1 MNKKIRGI
9 LCVAIGL
16 ALVVCGTVLFAKYD
30 HTASEAGQN
39 AQKLLH
45 DMVNEIYV
53 NRPATSIP
61 EASDDIEAPKKQM
74 VQTTLNGYDLIGILS
89 IEEAGLELPVLASWD
104 YDLLQ
109 IAPCRYSGSIYSDN
123 LILLAHNYD
132 EHFGKLDLLEAGDRV
147 MFLDIE
153 GIEHVFSV
161 ASSDILEPTQIE
173 KLSSSPYPLTLF
185 TCTPG
190 GYSRLVVYCETNFS

>member
-1 MNKKIRGI
+1 MKKIRGI
-9 LCVAIGL
+9 LCIAVGL
-16 ALVVCGTVLFAKYD
+16 VLVVCGTVLFAKYD
-30 HTASEAGQN
+30 RIASEAGQS

-45 DMVNEIYV
+45 DLVSEVYV
-53 NRPATSIP
+53 NRPAPVAPETSGNSETP
-61 EASDDIEAPKKQM
+61 NKQM

-89 IEEAGLELPVLASWD
+89 VEEAGLELPILASWD

-109 IAPCRYSGSIYSDN
+109 IAPCRYSGSIYNGN

-147 MFLDIE
+147 VFLDIE
-153 GIEHVFSV
+153 GIEHAFSV
-161 ASSDILEPTQIE
+161 VSTEILEPTQIE

-190 GYSRLVVYCETNFS
+190 GYSRLVVYCEMNFS